1 MRRGFGLI
9 GLLGTVILLVIV
21 GAIAYNVGWSEGVN
35 THLPAATQAGDGDL
49 VLIVAR
55 TDHNTVVT
63 LVADAGAMLTETIG
77 TCVNIAVAPALGW
90 LAPAWRTRFFQP
102 HTAPTMIATRLF
114 ANQLDTGAIQRV
126 DHPGQGFDHAANR
139 THACFHPLDRWQR
152 NAGQLGQHLLVDA
165 K

>member
-1 MRRGFGLI
+1 LPGNRRRYTLR
-9 GLLGTVILLVIV
+9 
-21 GAIAYNVGWSEGVN
+21 AAPYSASEN
-35 THLPAATQAGDGDL
+35 IIRQRWADEFDALARLRRSFLPP
-49 VLIVAR
+49 AR
-55 TDHNTVVT
+55 V
-63 LVADAGAMLTETIG
+63 
-77 TCVNIAVAPALGW
+77 VNIAVAPALGW

-152 NAGQLGQHLLVDA
+152 NAGQLGQHVL
-165 K
+165 